1 MRRAKKRR
9 RSGPPPFFNLLG
21 LGCRKGASAKALIG
35 AFCNAHSKGNDM
47 SRLADRLLLACCASL
62 LPLTAHA
69 AGLSIYLRN
78 YYTEYQV
85 VRDCSDHANLSA
97 EDAAAAKDA
106 MAKIE
111 AYYLG
116 RDASINKDKLVKQ
129 AVSNKNQA
137 FKMMKETSKV
147 DAREFCRGSLND
159 LVSMVRDIEADAAP
173 KKSGS

>member
-1 MRRAKKRR
+1 MV
-9 RSGPPPFFNLLG
+9 
-21 LGCRKGASAKALIG
+21 
-35 AFCNAHSKGNDM
+35 
-47 SRLADRLLLACCASL
+47 RLTARLLLVCSGVL
-62 LPLTAHA
+62 LPLAAHA

-85 VRDCSDHANLSA
+85 VKDCTDRAQLSA
-97 EDAAAAKDA
+97 EDAAKAKDA

-111 AYYLG
+111 AYYLQ
-116 RDASINKDKLVKQ
+116 RDTSINKDKLVKQ

-137 FKMMKETSKV
+137 FKMMKETTKI

-159 LVSMVRDIEADAAP
+159 LVNKLHDIEADATV

>member
-1 MRRAKKRR
+1 MVRLTAR
-9 RSGPPPFFNLLG
+9 LVLV
-21 LGCRKGASAKALIG
+21 CCGA
-35 AFCNAHSKGNDM
+35 
-47 SRLADRLLLACCASL
+47 L
-62 LPLTAHA
+62 LPLATHA

-85 VRDCSDHANLSA
+85 VKDCTDHAQLPA
-97 EDAAAAKDA
+97 EDAAKAKDA

-111 AYYLG
+111 AYYLQ
-116 RDASINKDKLVKQ
+116 RDTSINKDRLVKQ

-137 FKMMKETSKV
+137 FKMMKETTKI

-159 LVSMVRDIEADAAP
+159 LVNKLHDIEADATV

>member
-1 MRRAKKRR
+1 MV
-9 RSGPPPFFNLLG
+9 
-21 LGCRKGASAKALIG
+21 
-35 AFCNAHSKGNDM
+35 
-47 SRLADRLLLACCASL
+47 RLTARLLLVCCGAL
-62 LPLTAHA
+62 LPLAAHA

-85 VRDCSDHANLSA
+85 VKDCTDHAQLSA
-97 EDAAAAKDA
+97 EDAAKAKDA

-111 AYYLG
+111 AYYLQ
-116 RDASINKDKLVKQ
+116 RDTSIKKDKLVKQ

-137 FKMMKETSKV
+137 FKMMKETTKI

-159 LVSMVRDIEADAAP
+159 LVNKLHDIEADATV

>member
-1 MRRAKKRR
+1 MV
-9 RSGPPPFFNLLG
+9 
-21 LGCRKGASAKALIG
+21 
-35 AFCNAHSKGNDM
+35 
-47 SRLADRLLLACCASL
+47 RLTARLLLVCCGAL
-62 LPLTAHA
+62 LPLAAHA

-85 VRDCSDHANLSA
+85 VKDCTDRAQLST
-97 EDAAAAKDA
+97 EDAVKAKDA

-111 AYYLG
+111 AYYLQ
-116 RDASINKDKLVKQ
+116 RDTSINKDKLVKQ

-137 FKMMKETSKV
+137 FKMMKETTKI

-159 LVSMVRDIEADAAP
+159 LVNKLHDIEADATV

>member
-1 MRRAKKRR
+1 
-9 RSGPPPFFNLLG
+9 
-21 LGCRKGASAKALIG
+21 
-35 AFCNAHSKGNDM
+35 M
-47 SRLADRLLLACCASL
+47 SRLADRLLLVCCASL

-85 VRDCSDHANLSA
+85 VRDCSDHDHLSA
-97 EDAAAAKDA
+97 EDAATAKDA

-111 AYYLG
+111 AYYLQ

-159 LVSMVRDIEADAAP
+159 LVSKLHEIDADAAP
-173 KKSGS
+173 KRSGS

>member
-1 MRRAKKRR
+1 MV
-9 RSGPPPFFNLLG
+9 
-21 LGCRKGASAKALIG
+21 
-35 AFCNAHSKGNDM
+35 
-47 SRLADRLLLACCASL
+47 RLTARLLLVCCGAL
-62 LPLTAHA
+62 LPLAAHA

-85 VRDCSDHANLSA
+85 VKDCTDRAQLSA
-97 EDAAAAKDA
+97 EDAVKAKDA

-111 AYYLG
+111 AYYLQ
-116 RDASINKDKLVKQ
+116 RDTSINKDKLVKQ

-137 FKMMKETSKV
+137 FKMMKETTKI

-159 LVSMVRDIEADAAP
+159 LVNKLHDIEADATV

>member
-1 MRRAKKRR
+1 MV
-9 RSGPPPFFNLLG
+9 
-21 LGCRKGASAKALIG
+21 
-35 AFCNAHSKGNDM
+35 
-47 SRLADRLLLACCASL
+47 RLTARLLLVSSGVL
-62 LPLTAHA
+62 LPLVAHA

-85 VRDCSDHANLSA
+85 VKDCTDRAQLSA
-97 EDAAAAKDA
+97 EDAAKAKDA

-111 AYYLG
+111 AYYLQ
-116 RDASINKDKLVKQ
+116 RDTSINKDKLVKQ

-137 FKMMKETSKV
+137 FKMMKETTKI

-159 LVSMVRDIEADAAP
+159 LVNKLHDIEADATV

>member
-1 MRRAKKRR
+1 MV
-9 RSGPPPFFNLLG
+9 
-21 LGCRKGASAKALIG
+21 
-35 AFCNAHSKGNDM
+35 
-47 SRLADRLLLACCASL
+47 RLTGRLLLVCCGAL
-62 LPLTAHA
+62 LPLAAHA

-85 VRDCSDHANLSA
+85 VKDCTDHAQLSA
-97 EDAAAAKDA
+97 EDAAKAKDA

-111 AYYLG
+111 AYYLQ
-116 RDASINKDKLVKQ
+116 RDTSINKDKLVKQ

-137 FKMMKETSKV
+137 FKMMKETTKI

-159 LVSMVRDIEADAAP
+159 LVNKLHDIEADATV

>member
-9 RSGPPPFFNLLG
+9 HSGPPPFFNLLG
-21 LGCRKGASAKALIG
+21 LGCCKGASAKALKR
-35 AFCNAHSKGNDM
+35 AFCDAHSKGNDM

-85 VRDCSDHANLSA
+85 VRDCSDHDHLSA
-97 EDAAAAKDA
+97 GDAATAKDA

-111 AYYLG
+111 AYYLQ

-129 AVSNKNQA
+129 AVSNKDQA

-159 LVSMVRDIEADAAP
+159 LVSKLHDIEADASP
-173 KKSGS
+173 TKSGS

>member
-1 MRRAKKRR
+1 MV
-9 RSGPPPFFNLLG
+9 
-21 LGCRKGASAKALIG
+21 
-35 AFCNAHSKGNDM
+35 
-47 SRLADRLLLACCASL
+47 RLTARLLLVCCGA
-62 LPLTAHA
+62 LPPLAAHA

-85 VRDCSDHANLSA
+85 VKDCTDHAQLSA
-97 EDAAAAKDA
+97 EDAAKAKDA

-111 AYYLG
+111 AYYLQ
-116 RDASINKDKLVKQ
+116 RDTSINKDKLVKQ

-137 FKMMKETSKV
+137 FKMMKETTKI

-159 LVSMVRDIEADAAP
+159 LVNKLHDIEADATV